1 MRIAIVSDAWEPQVN
16 GVVRTLQATRAGLE
30 ARGHIVEVIG
40 PDRFPSMPCPT
51 YPEIRLALAGKV
63 KIGKHIEDFAPDA
76 LHIATEGPLGWAAR
90 RWAKKRGLPF
100 TTAFHTHF
108 PEYVR
113 RRTGLSPAFIWK
125 LMRRFHAPSSAVL
138 CATPML
144 EGELASRGIA
154 HTRRWSR
161 GVDLS
166 AFSPDGPLDDGMV
179 AAAGLQRRLLYVG
192 RLAVEK
198 NLDAFLSLDTGAAKF
213 VIGDGPQRAEL
224 ERRYPTAHFL
234 GSRTGA
240 ALAAAYRSADVF
252 VFPSLTDTFGLVMI
266 EALACGTPVAAFDT
280 MGPRDV
286 LDRSVG
292 ATGPDLATNIERA
305 ATRDPAAC
313 ARYAHSFSWDAA
325 TDQFERALRVF
336 QKASDAPLHL
346 RSALPA

>member
-1 MRIAIVSDAWEPQVN
+1 MRIAIVSDAWTPQVN
-16 GVVRTLQATRAGLE
+16 GVVRTLEATRAALE
-30 ARGHIVEVIG
+30 TRGHVVRIIG
-40 PDRFPSMPCPT
+40 PDRFPSLPCPT

-63 KIGKHIEDFAPDA
+63 RIAQHIEGFAPDA

-90 RWAKKRGLPF
+90 RWAKKRRLPF

-125 LMRRFHAPSSAVL
+125 LMRRFHGPSSAVL
-138 CATPML
+138 CATPTL
-144 EGELASRGIA
+144 ASELASRGIG
-154 HTRRWSR
+154 HSHRWGR
-161 GVDLS
+161 GVDLT
-166 AFSPDGPLDDGMV
+166 AFSPHGPLDDGMV

-192 RLAVEK
+192 RLAPEK
-198 NLDAFLSLDTGAAKF
+198 NLDAFLSLPTAAAKF

-234 GSRTGA
+234 GCRTGE
-240 ALAAAYRSADVF
+240 ALAAAYRTADVF

-266 EALACGTPVAAFDT
+266 EALASGTPVAAFDA

-292 ATGPDLATNIERA
+292 ATGPDLAANIERA
-305 ATRDPAAC
+305 ATRDRAAC
-313 ARYAHSFSWDAA
+313 ARYAQSFTWDAA
-325 TDQFERALRVF
+325 TDQFERALRIF
-336 QKASDAPLHL
+336 AEERAGSPAL
-346 RSALPA
+346 RSA